1 MPTELSFDIQ
11 EGGRLELRSS
21 INPLKPSVQAGID
34 VKALSLLPFEAYI
47 KPHADLHLASGT
59 ISTKGEFG
67 YQVEDGSAKLSYTG
81 GFDVSALQILPPESD
96 ETLLGWENL
105 ATSDLKFQ
113 LEPNLLEIT
122 DLKLSGLDGQFI
134 IFEDGS
140 LNLTQMFKKDPDMTS
155 ISGEEPGKDQ
165 ETESESTK
173 TPEKIEKDPS
183 TPRDEAFPIYIHKI
197 RFEDGGLFFADYSL
211 FPQFATRIHQLQGSI
226 IGMSSQPCARAQV
239 QLDGRVNAYGLSKIE
254 GEINFFDPSTYTD
267 MAVLFRNLEMTRLTP
282 YSGKFVGRR
291 IDSGKLTLDLK
302 YDIEDRKLKGDNQ
315 IIVEQIELGEK
326 VESPDA
332 VSLPLNLA
340 IAILED
346 TNGVIDIGLPVS
358 GDLDDPKFSYG
369 QLIWKAFVNLITKL
383 ATAPFRALGAMLG
396 GDAGTLDAIIFERGS
411 AEILPPEAEKLVK
424 LAGALQSQPN
434 LKLIAQGRFNQET
447 DGQALKELQVRR
459 QVVQRQGIELAP
471 GEDPGLLDFGNPT
484 IQTALELTFSEQI
497 GPEDLSKRKEQAEI
511 KSNKVAGQTVEG
523 DQESGV
529 QDPAAM
535 WIELFQTLV
544 AEAQLAETALEQ
556 LADTRASAVL
566 ETLQGTAGLPQHRI
580 MLKPAKVLK
589 PGKTPRVKMM
599 LEPMKVKRV
608 KKSESDPE

>member
-1 MPTELSFDIQ
+1 M
-11 EGGRLELRSS
+11 
-21 INPLKPSVQAGID
+21 
-34 VKALSLLPFEAYI
+34 
-47 KPHADLHLASGT
+47 ASGT